1 MLIQLHQN
9 NFLFKHLIKRD
20 QTCAVTAPPPTATAR
35 VNAADG
41 SPQVGIDGVNTVS
54 ERTIAAPGSKEAVM
68 ILQKLHKW

>member
-20 QTCAVTAPPPTATAR
+20 QTCAVAAPPPTATAR
-35 VNAADG
+35 VNAADS
-41 SPQVGIDGVNTVS
+41 SPQVGIDGMNTVS
-54 ERTIAAPGSKEAVM
+54 GSKEAVM